1 MNIKLFL
8 VIGQTH
14 DWTDLTRAIEF
25 YTGGVC
31 FGNAILREIRK
42 RSLKSP
48 GLGT

>member
-14 DWTDLTRAIEF
+14 DWTDLTMAFDF
-25 YTGGVC
+25 YGGDVC
-31 FGNAILREIRK
+31 FGNAILREIRN